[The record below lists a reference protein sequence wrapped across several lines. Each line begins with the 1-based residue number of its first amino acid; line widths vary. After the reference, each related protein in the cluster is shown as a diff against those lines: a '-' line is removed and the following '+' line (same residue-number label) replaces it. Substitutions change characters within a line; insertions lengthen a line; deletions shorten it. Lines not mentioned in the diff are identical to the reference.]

1 MLAKA
6 EDTIYATERYKCKS
20 TVFVSMLNKF
30 GAEQGYDKILATITH
45 EKTSIDLIYFLTVA
59 LGNCV
64 ENYHKSFLDSF
75 CHRYREALE

>member
-30 GAEQGYDKILATITH
+30 GAEKGYDKILATITH
-45 EKTSIDLIYFLTVA
+45 EK
-59 LGNCV
+59 N
-64 ENYHKSFLDSF
+64 
-75 CHRYREALE
+75 